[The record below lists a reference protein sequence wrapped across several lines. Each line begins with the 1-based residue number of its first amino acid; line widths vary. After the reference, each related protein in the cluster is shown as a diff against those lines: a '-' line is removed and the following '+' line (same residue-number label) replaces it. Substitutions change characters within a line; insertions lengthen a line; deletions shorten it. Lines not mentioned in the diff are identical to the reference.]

1 MCRLG
6 RWVFVYEIDNIPDM
20 KKLML
25 YTTGEWKVD
34 PNKDITFPLVR
45 WLFKLFPILDGSEI
59 EINQV
64 DLGDECAYGFCQ
76 EDDGEFLIHVHNHMD
91 LKEYVKTLIHEIT
104 HVRQTLDGITDSNT
118 RENEAYYLEDQLSKE
133 FWDSYISG
141 T

>member
-1 MCRLG
+1 
-6 RWVFVYEIDNIPDM
+6 M

-64 DLGDECAYGFCQ
+64 DLGDEFAYGFCQ
-76 EDDGEFLIHVHNHMD
+76 EDDEEFLIHVHNRMD
-91 LKEYVKTLIHEIT
+91 LREYVKTLIHEIT
-104 HVRQTLDGITDSNT
+104 HVRQTLDGITDSNA
-118 RENEAYYLEDQLSKE
+118 REDEAYHLEETLSKE

-141 T
+141 TQ

>member
-1 MCRLG
+1 M
-6 RWVFVYEIDNIPDM
+6 
-20 KKLML
+20 KLML

-45 WLFKLFPILDGSEI
+45 WLFKLFPILDGSDI

-64 DLGDECAYGFCQ
+64 DLGDEFAFGFCQ
-76 EDDGEFLIHVHNHMD
+76 QDDGEFLIHVHNRMD
-91 LKEYVKTLIHEIT
+91 LGEYVKTLIHEIT
-104 HVRQTLDGITDSNT
+104 HVRQTLDGITDSNA
-118 RENEAYYLEDQLSKE
+118 REDEAYYLEDQLSKE